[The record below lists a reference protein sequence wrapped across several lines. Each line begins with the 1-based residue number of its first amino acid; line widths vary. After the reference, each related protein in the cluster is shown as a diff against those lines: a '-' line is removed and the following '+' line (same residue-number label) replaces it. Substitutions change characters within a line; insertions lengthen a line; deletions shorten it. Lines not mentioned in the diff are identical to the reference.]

1 MRLAPSGSSC
11 RRGVADRVW
20 PALLLV
26 AVASARADEPR
37 GLHRPDGRPRVFVHV
52 MPWFEAPPTSA
63 QWGWHWT
70 MNHYRP
76 GEEADGG
83 RSIAS
88 HATPAIGPYDSS
100 DPDVVEYQTL
110 TMRLAGIDGMIVD
123 WYGRADFRD
132 WPALHRA
139 SEGLLAGAERAGL
152 AFAVCYEDQTVTAL
166 VEAGRLPAERRVEH
180 VADELRWLAEGWFR
194 SAAYARVDGAPL
206 LLSFGHS
213 GLDDDEWSRAL
224 DRVGTPLVYLS
235 EHRRRPAAA
244 GAFDWPLPKEG
255 LAATRA
261 FVERSGDWPRA
272 LPVVFPRF
280 HDIYAEAGVHESWG
294 RIDDADGA
302 TFRESLAVAL
312 AAEREMVQVAT
323 WNDWGEGTQIEP
335 SVEYGSR
342 DLAVLQARRRRLDPS
357 FPWEPADLVL
367 GARLLAARRAGGDTA
382 TLDRAAAAIVADD
395 PASARRLLGTGGDRA
410 SDAEER
416 PDRL

>member
-1 MRLAPSGSSC
+1 MAAGAWL
-11 RRGVADRVW
+11 V
-20 PALLLV
+20 LLLV
-26 AVASARADEPR
+26 AGAWARGDEPQ
-37 GLHRPDGRPRVFVHV
+37 RPRVFVHV
-52 MPWFEAPPTSA
+52 MPWFEAPPTA
-63 QWGWHWT
+63 ARWGWHWT
-70 MNHYRP
+70 MDRYRP
-76 GEEADGG
+76 GEDAGGG

-100 DPDVVEYQTL
+100 DPAVVEYQTL

-166 VEAGRLPAERRVEH
+166 VEAGRLPAEGRVGH
-180 VADELRWLAEGWFR
+180 VADELRWLAEGWFQ
-194 SAAYARVDGAPL
+194 SAAYARVDDAPV

-255 LAATRA
+255 LAAARA
-261 FVERSGDWPRA
+261 FVERSRDWPRA

-294 RIDDADGA
+294 RIEDADGA

-312 AAEREMVQVAT
+312 AAEPAMVQVAT

-335 SVEYGSR
+335 SVEYGCR
-342 DLAVLQARRRRLDPS
+342 DLAELQALRRRLDPS
-357 FPWEPADLVL
+357 FPWAPADLVL
-367 GARLLAARRAGGDTA
+367 GERLLSARRTGGDAA

-395 PASARRLLGTGGDRA
+395 PAVARRLLGTGADGA
-410 SDAEER
+410 NDAMEG
-416 PDRL
+416 PNRL